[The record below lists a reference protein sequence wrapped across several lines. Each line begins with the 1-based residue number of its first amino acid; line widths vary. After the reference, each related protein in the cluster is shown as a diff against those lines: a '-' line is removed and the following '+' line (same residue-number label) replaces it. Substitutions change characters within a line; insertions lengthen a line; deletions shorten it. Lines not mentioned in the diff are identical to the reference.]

1 MEEGV
6 EGSKTHFSLPRP
18 RLLGNASC
26 SVIHSVGV
34 THYNLEQRSDRSG
47 LTSIPLLLV
56 SPMSSW
62 SQGEPIN
69 KLRRLE
75 NHPYLPH
82 HPVVHSAGPQVHAG
96 GMHL

>member
-34 THYNLEQRSDRSG
+34 THYNLEQRSDLIRSG
-47 LTSIPLLLV
+47 TEEEHLAPFTPTLLLLCG
-56 SPMSSW
+56 
-62 SQGEPIN
+62 Q
-69 KLRRLE
+69 
-75 NHPYLPH
+75 
-82 HPVVHSAGPQVHAG
+82 
-96 GMHL
+96 